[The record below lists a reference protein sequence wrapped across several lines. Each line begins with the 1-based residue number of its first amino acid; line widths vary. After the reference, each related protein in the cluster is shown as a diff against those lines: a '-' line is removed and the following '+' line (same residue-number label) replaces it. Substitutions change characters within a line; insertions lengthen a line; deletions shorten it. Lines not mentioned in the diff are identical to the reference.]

1 MLRQPIVVVMG
12 HVDHGKCVDGKT
24 RVWLA
29 DGSLKTARELY
40 EKFENRGKKTQID
53 DGFVVELNERPKL
66 LSFNGQQMIRTEAT
80 HVWKR
85 RAKSLIKVKLS
96 H

>member
-40 EKFENRGKKTQID
+40 EKF
-53 DGFVVELNERPKL
+53 
-66 LSFNGQQMIRTEAT
+66 
-80 HVWKR
+80 
-85 RAKSLIKVKLS
+85 
-96 H
+96 